1 MSATTLNEIK
11 QQVLRLTDEERVA
24 LAEFLAAQTN
34 TDNGK
39 QTVPRDFSR
48 EMQWIR
54 QNRETYRGQFVAL
67 SEGQLVGAGAKER
80 EVWEQAKRAGVS
92 VPFLAYIETKA
103 EETFGGW

>member
-24 LAEFLAAQTN
+24 LAEFLTAQTR

-39 QTVPRDFSR
+39 QPEPRDFSR
-48 EMQWIR
+48 EMQWIT

-67 SEGQLVGAGAKER
+67 SEGQLIAAGVQER